1 VIPGPQQLQ
10 EISRLREGSLQEV
23 SFPVLLLAHAVRER
37 TLVLDL
43 ERGPLRKTVVIE
55 DGVPV
60 DCRSNLVH
68 ETLGRYLAGTGR
80 LTDEQ
85 ANESWREAV
94 SRGLPVGHV
103 LLDKG
108 LVTPMELFRL
118 LQQNLGKK
126 LLDLFTWRDGRFRQ
140 GFDVPKVD
148 SPLKVN
154 VPQLVV
160 MGITRL
166 TPQEEVNAAVV
177 PLVGQILALHP
188 APHFPLDEVRLTAHQ
203 ARVLSPLRRGCRIDE
218 LIAES
223 GLPPDEISRLVYAL
237 AVLGTVAPAD
247 QLPAAPPA
255 PSAPAPRVPAPPAA
269 APEPA
274 PAPPKPASTFA
285 PDPAEAERLGN
296 QLMHAYLSHR
306 GQDAYDLLGL
316 PENAEP
322 ARIQERYLD
331 FATRFHPARFE
342 GDLMRPFADKARE
355 LFLAAARAYAE
366 LADAQQRQTLR
377 FRRQTLREQAAA
389 PPPPDFSIKTDLLDA
404 DVQYR
409 KGKQLLEAGQFRPA
423 LQVLEFAADC
433 DPGNGQ
439 YRAEL
444 AWVRYKLNPTFAGQQ
459 SLAEL
464 EEAQRVDAKC
474 GLAAYYAGLI
484 HAALGSAEEAEREL
498 RRALKLMAPD
508 RRPIEALKELQKKH
522 KR

>member
-1 VIPGPQQLQ
+1 MIPGPQQLQ
-10 EISRLREGSLQEV
+10 EISRLREGSLQQV
-23 SFPVLLLAHAVRER
+23 SFPVLLLAHAIRER

-43 ERGPLRKTVVIE
+43 ERGPMRKTVVIE

-60 DCRSNLVH
+60 ECRSNLVH

-80 LTDEQ
+80 LTDQQ
-85 ANESWREAV
+85 ANESWREAL

-118 LQQNLGKK
+118 LQQNLAKK

-166 TPQEEVNAAVV
+166 APQEEVNAAVA

-188 APHFPLDEVRLTAHQ
+188 APHFALDEIRLSARQ
-203 ARVLSPLRRGCRIDE
+203 ARVLSPLRRGCRMDE

-255 PSAPAPRVPAPPAA
+255 PPAAAPPAA

-274 PAPPKPASTFA
+274 PAPPKPASVFA
-285 PDPAEAERLGN
+285 PDPAAVEQLGN

-316 PENAEP
+316 PEDAAP

-342 GDLMRPFADKARE
+342 DDLMQPFADKARE

-366 LADAQQRQTLR
+366 LADAQQRQTLL

-389 PPPPDFSIKTDLLDA
+389 PPPPDFTIKTDLLDA
-404 DVQYR
+404 DAQYR
-409 KGKQLLEAGQFRPA
+409 KGKQLLEAGQSRAA

-433 DPGNGQ
+433 DPGNGK

-444 AWVRYKLNPTFAGQQ
+444 AWVRYQLNPSLVGRR

-484 HAALGSAEEAEREL
+484 HTALGSADEAERQL